1 MIFKNAYALVY
12 SCSEIAIKLV
22 FTKKTK
28 LYSLMIP
35 PTVWSKPADGRTDI
49 TYRNRG
55 PVHRA
60 RLREYLVVM
69 LR

>member
-22 FTKKTK
+22 FTKKK
-28 LYSLMIP
+28 LYTLMIS
-35 PTVWSKPADGRTDI
+35 PTVWSKPADGRTEI
-49 TYRNRG
+49 YRNRG

-60 RLREYLVVM
+60 RLGEYHV
-69 LR
+69 